1 MRYRCLIV
9 DHDDT
14 AVDGTR
20 KVHYPAHLRA
30 MEILRPGEEVV
41 DLDTWF
47 AKNFHPGISAFLL
60 DELALTEEEMVVEQR
75 IWREYTSRGTPEF
88 YPGFLDALHAYQQRG
103 GLVVVASHSEEPVI
117 RAHYLAASDGRPVVP
132 DLVFGWELGPE
143 RRKPNPWPVEETLRQ
158 LRLDPRDV
166 LVVDDLKPG
175 VDMALAAGADAAAAF
190 WSHDIPAIRE
200 FMRRTC
206 VATFETVAEFGE
218 FILR

>member
-30 MEILRPGEEVV
+30 MEILRPGEAVV
-41 DLDTWF
+41 DLETWF
-47 AKNFHPGISAFLL
+47 AKNFDPGIAAFLY
-60 DELALTEEEMVVEQR
+60 DELALTEEEMVVEHR
-75 IWREYTSRGTPEF
+75 VWREFTAREVPEF
-88 YPGFLDALHAYQQRG
+88 YTGFLDALHAYQQRG
-103 GLVVVASHSEEPVI
+103 GLIVVASHSEEPVI
-117 RAHYLAASDGRPVVP
+117 RAHYRAASDGRPVVP

-143 RRKPNPWPVEETLRQ
+143 RRKPNPWPVEETLSR
-158 LRLDPRDV
+158 LRLDRRDV

-175 VDMALAAGADAAAAF
+175 VDMALAAGVDAAAAF

-200 FMRRTC
+200 FMRRAC
-206 VATFETVAEFGE
+206 VATFDTVAEFGE